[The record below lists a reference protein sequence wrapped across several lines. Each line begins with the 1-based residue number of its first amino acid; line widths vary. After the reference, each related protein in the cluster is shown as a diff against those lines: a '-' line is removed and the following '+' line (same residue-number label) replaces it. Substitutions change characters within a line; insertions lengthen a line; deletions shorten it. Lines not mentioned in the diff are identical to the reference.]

1 MGKWIYYVEDDT
13 SIRELVLY
21 ALKTAEFQ
29 VMGFEN
35 AASFYKRMKEQQPD
49 LILLDIMLPDEDG
62 VSILKK
68 LKSRPDTENIPVIM
82 MTAKSSEYDKVLGL
96 DSGADDYIT
105 KPFGVMELISRV
117 KAVIRRSDR
126 SKGSAGEVL
135 KIGELVLDEQ
145 KHEVYARGQAV
156 SLTFKEFELLSYL
169 MKNRGLVL
177 SRDKILNTIWNY
189 EYEGESRTVDVHI
202 GSLRQKLG
210 TCGDFIKTIRG
221 LSDETTDL
229 SKLFLGCTYNDT
241 DCIVCFCIFL

>member
-1 MGKWIYYVEDDT
+1 MSRVIYYVEDDD
-13 SIRELVLY
+13 SIRELVVY
-21 ALKTAEFQ
+21 ALQTSGFQ

-35 AASFYKRMKEQQPD
+35 AALFYRQMKVQLPD

-62 VSILKK
+62 VSVLKHLRK
-68 LKSRPDTENIPVIM
+68 ERDTMLIPVIM

-117 KAVIRRSDR
+117 KAVIRRSSR
-126 SKGSAGEVL
+126 TSENTGEAMS
-135 KIGELVLDEQ
+135 IGDLTLDEQ
-145 KHEVYARGQAV
+145 KHEVYVKGEPV
-156 SLTFKEFELLSYL
+156 NLTFKEFELLSYL
-169 MKNRGLVL
+169 MKNRDFVL

-210 TCGDFIKTIRG
+210 SCGDMIKTVRG
-221 LSDETTDL
+221 IGYKIGD
-229 SKLFLGCTYNDT
+229 
-241 DCIVCFCIFL
+241 

>member
-145 KHEVYARGQAV
+145 KHEVYARGQEV

-189 EYEGESRTVDVHI
+189 EYEGESTVDVHI

-221 LSDETTDL
+221 IGYKIED
-229 SKLFLGCTYNDT
+229 
-241 DCIVCFCIFL
+241 

>member
-105 KPFGVMELISRV
+105 KPFGVMELISRL

-221 LSDETTDL
+221 IGYKIED
-229 SKLFLGCTYNDT
+229 
-241 DCIVCFCIFL
+241 

>member
-145 KHEVYARGQAV
+145 KHEVYACGQEV

-210 TCGDFIKTIRG
+210 ICGDFIKTIRG
-221 LSDETTDL
+221 IGYKIED
-229 SKLFLGCTYNDT
+229 
-241 DCIVCFCIFL
+241 

>member
-145 KHEVYARGQAV
+145 KHEVYARGQEV

-202 GSLRQKLG
+202 GSLLQKLG

-221 LSDETTDL
+221 IGYKIED
-229 SKLFLGCTYNDT
+229 
-241 DCIVCFCIFL
+241 

>member
-177 SRDKILNTIWNY
+177 SRDKILNTIWHY

-221 LSDETTDL
+221 IGYKIED
-229 SKLFLGCTYNDT
+229 
-241 DCIVCFCIFL
+241 

>member
-117 KAVIRRSDR
+117 KTVIRRSDR

-145 KHEVYARGQAV
+145 KHEVYARGQEV

-221 LSDETTDL
+221 IGYKIED
-229 SKLFLGCTYNDT
+229 
-241 DCIVCFCIFL
+241 

>member
-35 AASFYKRMKEQQPD
+35 AASCYKRMKEQQPD

-145 KHEVYARGQAV
+145 KHEVYARGQEV

-221 LSDETTDL
+221 IGYKIED
-229 SKLFLGCTYNDT
+229 
-241 DCIVCFCIFL
+241 

>member
-145 KHEVYARGQAV
+145 KHEVYARGQEV

-210 TCGDFIKTIRG
+210 TCGD
-221 LSDETTDL
+221 L
-229 SKLFLGCTYNDT
+229 
-241 DCIVCFCIFL
+241 

>member
-68 LKSRPDTENIPVIM
+68 LKSRPDTENIPIIM

-177 SRDKILNTIWNY
+177 SRDKIPNTIWNY

-221 LSDETTDL
+221 IGYKIED
-229 SKLFLGCTYNDT
+229 
-241 DCIVCFCIFL
+241 

>member
-1 MGKWIYYVEDDT
+1 MGKWIYNVEDDT

-145 KHEVYARGQAV
+145 KHEVYARGQEV

-221 LSDETTDL
+221 IGYKIED
-229 SKLFLGCTYNDT
+229 
-241 DCIVCFCIFL
+241 

>member
-145 KHEVYARGQAV
+145 KHEVYARGQEV

-210 TCGDFIKTIRG
+210 TCGYFIKTIRG
-221 LSDETTDL
+221 IGYKIED
-229 SKLFLGCTYNDT
+229 
-241 DCIVCFCIFL
+241 

>member
-145 KHEVYARGQAV
+145 KHEVYVRGQEV

-221 LSDETTDL
+221 IGYKIED
-229 SKLFLGCTYNDT
+229 
-241 DCIVCFCIFL
+241 

>member
-105 KPFGVMELISRV
+105 KPFRVMEQISRV

-145 KHEVYARGQAV
+145 KHEVYARGQEV

-221 LSDETTDL
+221 IGYKIED
-229 SKLFLGCTYNDT
+229 
-241 DCIVCFCIFL
+241 

>member
-1 MGKWIYYVEDDT
+1 MSRVIYYVEDDD
-13 SIRELVLY
+13 SIRELVVY
-21 ALKTAEFQ
+21 ALQTSGFQ

-35 AASFYKRMKEQQPD
+35 AALFYRQMKVQLPD

-62 VSILKK
+62 VSVLKHLRK
-68 LKSRPDTENIPVIM
+68 ERDTMLIPVIM

-117 KAVIRRSDR
+117 KAVIRRSSR
-126 SKGSAGEVL
+126 TSENTGEAMS
-135 KIGELVLDEQ
+135 IGDLTLDEQ
-145 KHEVYARGQAV
+145 KHEVYVKGELV
-156 SLTFKEFELLSYL
+156 NLTFKEFELLSYL
-169 MKNRGLVL
+169 MKNRDFVL

-210 TCGDFIKTIRG
+210 SCGDMIKTVRG
-221 LSDETTDL
+221 IGYKIGD
-229 SKLFLGCTYNDT
+229 
-241 DCIVCFCIFL
+241 

>member
-35 AASFYKRMKEQQPD
+35 AASFYKIMKEQQPY

-68 LKSRPDTENIPVIM
+68 LKSRPDTENIPIIM

-221 LSDETTDL
+221 IGYKIED
-229 SKLFLGCTYNDT
+229 
-241 DCIVCFCIFL
+241 

>member
-105 KPFGVMELISRV
+105 KPFGVIELISRV

-145 KHEVYARGQAV
+145 KHEVYARGQEV

-221 LSDETTDL
+221 IGYKIED
-229 SKLFLGCTYNDT
+229 
-241 DCIVCFCIFL
+241 

>member
-68 LKSRPDTENIPVIM
+68 LKSRQDTENIPVIM

-145 KHEVYARGQAV
+145 KHEVYARGQEV

-221 LSDETTDL
+221 IGYKIED
-229 SKLFLGCTYNDT
+229 
-241 DCIVCFCIFL
+241 

>member
-135 KIGELVLDEQ
+135 TIGELVLDEQ
-145 KHEVYARGQAV
+145 KHEVYARGQEV

-221 LSDETTDL
+221 IGYKIED
-229 SKLFLGCTYNDT
+229 
-241 DCIVCFCIFL
+241 

>member
-117 KAVIRRSDR
+117 KAVIRRRDR

-145 KHEVYARGQAV
+145 KHEVYARGQEV

-221 LSDETTDL
+221 IGYKIED
-229 SKLFLGCTYNDT
+229 
-241 DCIVCFCIFL
+241 

>member
-82 MTAKSSEYDKVLGL
+82 MTAKSAEYDKVLGL

-145 KHEVYARGQAV
+145 KHEVYARGQEV

-221 LSDETTDL
+221 IGYKIED
-229 SKLFLGCTYNDT
+229 
-241 DCIVCFCIFL
+241 

>member
-105 KPFGVMELISRV
+105 QPFGVMELISRV

-145 KHEVYARGQAV
+145 KHEVYARGQEV

-221 LSDETTDL
+221 IGYKIED
-229 SKLFLGCTYNDT
+229 
-241 DCIVCFCIFL
+241 

>member
-117 KAVIRRSDR
+117 KAVIRRSDW

-145 KHEVYARGQAV
+145 KHEVYARGQEV

-221 LSDETTDL
+221 IGYKIED
-229 SKLFLGCTYNDT
+229 
-241 DCIVCFCIFL
+241 